1 MSAATK
7 CDRCG
12 KFFDHRDEQGNK
24 VKRIRI
30 ELDDIS
36 SNVGG
41 KSKYYDLCPGCAEL
55 LDIWL
60 KGNGEVY

>member
-12 KFFDHRDEQGNK
+12 RLFSHYDEKGDK

-30 ELDDIS
+30 KYENIS
-36 SNVGG
+36 SEPF
-41 KSKYYDLCPGCAEL
+41 SPDTYYDLCPGCAES

-60 KGNGEVY
+60 KCNGEVY